1 MSCNF
6 VGEIGALLPNPL
18 NVRTIPLAL
27 FFLAVGCGSEPP
39 ADVAEFGAPVVGGTL
54 ATSCQWPTALSVRGC
69 TATLVHPKLVTLAAH
84 CLGGDVPT
92 EVLFGEDAGRPA
104 RRIAVET
111 CKSYPDF
118 VLGKTDVAYCTLATE
133 VRDVPPTPIIMGCE
147 TDLLQVGAELTLVGF
162 GFTTANAVDK
172 SNLKRWADV
181 DIRRFVSGE
190 KGLEVG
196 MGPATS
202 CLGDSG
208 GPLYAKLS
216 DGTFRAVGAGSLTRI
231 VDGECAPPAFYTLLH
246 KFVGWME
253 TSSGLDLT
261 PCHDAD
267 GTWNP
272 GPDCGGFATAADLS
286 NGGWT
291 DGCNA
296 GATSGASA
304 MCAPSADGGI
314 DANPLTVPV
323 ADGPADRGSCE
334 CRVGSAGTGRAGG
347 AWTAMLALGWSGFL
361 RRRKGRVRA
370 STSGGRR
377 R

>member
-1 MSCNF
+1 
-6 VGEIGALLPNPL
+6 
-18 NVRTIPLAL
+18 VRTILSAL
-27 FFLAVGCGSEPP
+27 CLLAVGCGSEPRV
-39 ADVAEFGAPVVGGTL
+39 DVAEFGAPVVGGTL
-54 ATSCQWPTALSVRGC
+54 ATGCQWPTTLYVRGC

-84 CLGGDVPT
+84 CLVGGDAPN
-92 EVLFGEDAGRPA
+92 EVLFGEDAGRPE

-111 CKSYPDF
+111 CTSYPNF

-147 TDLLQVGAELTLVGF
+147 TDVLQVGAELTLVGF

-253 TSSGLDLT
+253 TSSGIDLT

-272 GPDCGGFATAADLS
+272 GPDCGGFATAADRS
-286 NGGWT
+286 NGAWA
-291 DGCNA
+291 DGCSA

-304 MCAPSADGGI
+304 MCAATTDGGI
-314 DANPLTVPV
+314 DANALTAV
-323 ADGPADRGSCE
+323 AEGTADKGGCE
-334 CRVGSAGTGRAGG
+334 CRAGSGGTGRVGG
-347 AWTAMLALGWSGFL
+347 AWTAVAALGWSFFL
-361 RRRKGRVRA
+361 RRRRRSA
-370 STSGGRR
+370 SENGHGCCRPTSVAT
-377 R
+377 